1 MQNII
6 AHSWIWNVQHL
17 EFSIVQAKEEKAER
31 RARKKAGKQK
41 KYKTVMRTVK
51 RKATKT
57 ITRTVTET
65 VTNEETGEEEEVE
78 KEVEEEVE
86 TEVESEA
93 EEEVTDDEAMEADE
107 DDDDDEEEEEE
118 EEEEVIKHAT
128 KNDAYSLCVKYKLSS
143 IAKCFGLTPEQFG
156 ENLQGNYMKNETVQ
170 VSSLGQFFVKVLSF
184 NEI

>member
-17 EFSIVQAKEEKAER
+17 EFSFVQAKEEKAER

-65 VTNEETGEEEEVE
+65 VTNEETGEE
-78 KEVEEEVE
+78 
-86 TEVESEA
+86 
-93 EEEVTDDEAMEADE
+93 
-107 DDDDDEEEEEE
+107 DDDDEEEEEE

>member
-17 EFSIVQAKEEKAER
+17 EFSFVQAKEEKAER

-65 VTNEETGEEEEVE
+65 VTNEETGEEEEVGAVPAVRVFVGIVCFWRGTYVYMT
-78 KEVEEEVE
+78 K
-86 TEVESEA
+86 
-93 EEEVTDDEAMEADE
+93 
-107 DDDDDEEEEEE
+107 
-118 EEEEVIKHAT
+118 AT
-128 KNDAYSLCVKYKLSS
+128 H
-143 IAKCFGLTPEQFG
+143 TRP
-156 ENLQGNYMKNETVQ
+156 
-170 VSSLGQFFVKVLSF
+170 
-184 NEI
+184 